1 MLVAE
6 HLDFDVARIDDELF
20 NENTVVAERGL
31 GFSLREVEAFLDF
44 DFECAMR
51 MPLPPPPADALII
64 TG

>member
-31 GFSLREVEAFLDF
+31 GFSLR
-44 DFECAMR
+44 
-51 MPLPPPPADALII
+51 
-64 TG
+64 G